1 PQQRMDRILSPVG
14 GAIVLMSDDLK
25 YPMNYLD
32 RALEIVRG
40 AAQSIRGNVLIGQEG
55 YVLSEAAMGSKWS
68 SEDGCQDNSQLHG
81 TWVHVLRLG
90 TIVIPAPSD
99 HDYFFR
105 NFLSQIL
112 KTILDYRPH
121 MRHVAFA
128 HLSEVND
135 VPLLMIIPPSST

>member
-1 PQQRMDRILSPVG
+1 MDRILTPVG
-14 GAIVLMSDDLK
+14 GAIVILSDDLI
-25 YPMNYLD
+25 YPIDYLD

-40 AAQSIRGNVLIGQEG
+40 AAQSIRENVVIGQEG
-55 YVLSEAAMGSKWS
+55 YVLSEAAMGSKWA
-68 SEDGCQDNSQLHG
+68 SEDGCQVNSELNG
-81 TWVHVLRLG
+81 KMVHVLRLG
-90 TIVIPAPSD
+90 TIVIPGPSD

-128 HLSEVND
+128 HLS
-135 VPLLMIIPPSST
+135 